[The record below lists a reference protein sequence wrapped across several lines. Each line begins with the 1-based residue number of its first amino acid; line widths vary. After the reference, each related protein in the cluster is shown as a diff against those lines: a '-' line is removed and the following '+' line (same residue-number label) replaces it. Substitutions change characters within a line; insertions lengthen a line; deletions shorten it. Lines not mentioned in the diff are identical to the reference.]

1 MIHIIFTFTL
11 VFLIFFLG
19 IRAVTKL
26 SGQEM
31 LSTFKLVAY
40 STMCA
45 FLAIGLLAVIVILF

>member
-1 MIHIIFTFTL
+1 MFKIAIMFLL
-11 VFLIFFLG
+11 VFAMFFLG